1 MKFKETQLLSRTQIE
16 LVRKIQTDIGHLA
29 CYATAVSGECARED
43 CGWREDCFDD
53 AREQAGRQSLRTDH
67 RQFL

>member
-1 MKFKETQLLSRTQIE
+1 MKCKEAQLLSRTQIE

-29 CYATAVSGECARED
+29 CYATAVSGECDRAD

-53 AREQAGRQSLRTDH
+53 AREQAGRQS
-67 RQFL
+67 